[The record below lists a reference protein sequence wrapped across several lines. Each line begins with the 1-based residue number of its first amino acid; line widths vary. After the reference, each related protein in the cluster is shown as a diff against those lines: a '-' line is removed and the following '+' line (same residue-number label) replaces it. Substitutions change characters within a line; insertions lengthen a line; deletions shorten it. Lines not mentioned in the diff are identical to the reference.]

1 MKDKLVMIVVAVL
14 VVSLGVVSSFA
25 ASPGTGIV
33 VSAMAGGVAVLEFM
47 LAA

>member
-1 MKDKLVMIVVAVL
+1 MKDKLGMIIAAIL

-25 ASPGTGIV
+25 ASPGTGV
-33 VSAMAGGVAVLEFM
+33 VVAVMAGGVAVLEFM